1 MTNTRANSARE
12 APKED
17 PEYPPG
23 TGHTPGVEETPLD
36 GEPAWDLTDAERE
49 LLKEVVQS
57 VRTIPYGTVV
67 LTMHDGRLVEISKT
81 VKLRRTR

>member
-17 PEYPPG
+17 PAYQPQAGQIRAAEQ
-23 TGHTPGVEETPLD
+23 TPLD
-36 GEPAWDLTDAERE
+36 GVISLDLTDAERE
-49 LLKEVVQS
+49 LLRELVQA
-57 VRTIPYGTVV
+57 VRTIPYGTIV
-67 LTMHDGRLVEISKT
+67 LTMHDGRLVELSKT